1 MTKNNIRSQKK
12 MKKKDRFNNQKQYLD
27 WRKHFIICF
36 TFTICQQLSCSQ
48 MKLVNNITKGS
59 WMSQN
64 VDTVYPNT
72 IQNVAVEQEIFT
84 FPEPPSSPP
93 VFSRVRVARSLVF
106 CVCFDRCLFFCPF
119 SFDYCVVYS
128 SITNSDYLFIFKLFL
143 QRKRQYILRVI
154 YKYFQ
159 LRISIM
165 HVVLMLKDLTDK
177 LLKKILMTPKGQ

>member
-1 MTKNNIRSQKK
+1 
-12 MKKKDRFNNQKQYLD
+12 
-27 WRKHFIICF
+27 
-36 TFTICQQLSCSQ
+36 

-128 SITNSDYLFIFKLFL
+128 SITNSDYLFYL
-143 QRKRQYILRVI
+143 QTLLVEKTAVYFAGNLQILSVAYIDNACSANAEGFDRQTAEEDFDDTKRAMII
-154 YKYFQ
+154 CK
-159 LRISIM
+159 S
-165 HVVLMLKDLTDK
+165 
-177 LLKKILMTPKGQ
+177 